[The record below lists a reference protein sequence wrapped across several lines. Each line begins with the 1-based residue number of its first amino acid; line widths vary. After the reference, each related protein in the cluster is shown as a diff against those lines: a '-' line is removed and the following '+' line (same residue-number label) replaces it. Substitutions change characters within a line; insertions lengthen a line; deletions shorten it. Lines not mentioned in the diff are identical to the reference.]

1 MKLVR
6 AILLFGL
13 LVLFLG
19 CFQGTTIKSDK
30 DLPDMKESP
39 LMPFTKKILPNGLTV
54 FVKEIHTSPIAAVH
68 FWCRTGV
75 VNENGFP
82 IGISHFFEHMFFKGT
97 EKMGAG
103 EMDRIVKSLGGY
115 NNAFTSKE
123 FTGYYIVVPSEN
135 YTVAFDILLDAI
147 RNSIFEPE
155 EVDRE
160 RNVIYEE
167 INRSEDLPERK
178 AITSLYKLLFSG
190 TPYSWPI
197 LGTKESLSPLK
208 SSDFKRYLKEFYVPN
223 NITVAIVGDVNTQ
236 EILGYVENATADWKK
251 DPSVKNRLPKII
263 FTPQD
268 TIRTMELKR
277 DINLVYWFIGFP
289 INGYQDTDET
299 FTLDVV
305 TSILGEGRSSRFY
318 RRLIQ
323 NEGLVSSVSC
333 HISPMRMG
341 GAILISTVFP
351 PENEEKVRNIIFEE
365 VKNIKEGDFTDDEM
379 NRAKTMLSVDYAFD
393 NETGSDIAQSFGYFS
408 TVGEMDKVLE
418 YEKRIA
424 EVSREGIVEYSR
436 KAFRF
441 DAYSEVV
448 IRPDGKEQ
456 NTGNK

>member
-1 MKLVR
+1 MNFLR
-6 AILLFGL
+6 SILMFGL

-82 IGISHFFEHMFFKGT
+82 LGISHFFEHMFFKGT

-123 FTGYYIVVPSEN
+123 YTGYYVVVPSEN

-147 RNSIFEPE
+147 RNSMFNPD
-155 EVDRE
+155 EVERE

-178 AITSLYKLLFSG
+178 AITSLYELLFSG
-190 TPYSWPI
+190 TPYAWPI

-223 NITVAIVGDVNTQ
+223 NITVVIVGDVNT
-236 EILGYVENATADWKK
+236 EKILDYVVNATSDWEK
-251 DPSVKNRLPKII
+251 DPSVKKRLAKIT
-263 FTPQD
+263 FTHQD

-277 DINLVYWFIGFP
+277 DISLVYWFIAFP
-289 INGYQDTDET
+289 IKGYQNADET
-299 FTLDVV
+299 FALDVV

-318 RRLIQ
+318 RKLIQ
-323 NEGLVSSVSC
+323 DEGLVSSVSC
-333 HISPMRMG
+333 HISPMKMG

-365 VKNIKEGDFTDDEM
+365 LKSINEGNFTDDEM
-379 NRAKTMLSVDYAFD
+379 NRAKTMLRVDYAFD
-393 NETGSDIAQSFGYFS
+393 NETASDIAQSFGYFS
-408 TVGEMDKVLE
+408 TMGEMEKALE

-436 KAFRF
+436 RAFRF

-448 IRPDGKEQ
+448 IRPDGKGQ
-456 NTGNK
+456 NTVNK